1 MSVIRDPNGIR
12 IFYTDSS
19 QVNKIQTLLFPNLQ
33 PVQAKRSS
41 FSFENQEILHVDLLL
56 CKLIKTETK
65 INNYLGVVSCVFSTK
80 GYEIYD
86 LLLGILPKKDKKATS
101 NLQLLRQYVYLNY
114 FDLESA
120 EISQNKHFI
129 VIQATSRKFVQ
140 ESHFLVYKKPKYS
153 ISFDSSQRSRNP
165 NKDLYYSIKKNQFF
179 DSNQSKAVP
188 MFLKLGNLAQNSDLY
203 ILSRVQGITLTKIA
217 LKNRLLTF
225 TRPIPTKFFRDF
237 VFTAKSITD
246 EDSSRATTQVE
257 YRLDVL
263 MNTKN
268 DSNRDLGIINSRLF
282 GFVGMLLILLL
293 PICVFCVTDL
303 IKRKEKKKN
312 LNIIEHRNR
321 PWYEHPY
328 SYYEDEK
335 DYHIYSFDQYDSK
348 NPVYK
353 KKLNGLD
360 NYGNFSSLL
369 TGTVNS
375 SYSTEKDEVIL

>member
-1 MSVIRDPNGIR
+1 M
-12 IFYTDSS
+12 
-19 QVNKIQTLLFPNLQ
+19 
-33 PVQAKRSS
+33 
-41 FSFENQEILHVDLLL
+41 
-56 CKLIKTETK
+56 
-65 INNYLGVVSCVFSTK
+65 
-80 GYEIYD
+80 
-86 LLLGILPKKDKKATS
+86 
-101 NLQLLRQYVYLNY
+101 
-114 FDLESA
+114 
-120 EISQNKHFI
+120 
-129 VIQATSRKFVQ
+129 
-140 ESHFLVYKKPKYS
+140 
-153 ISFDSSQRSRNP
+153 
-165 NKDLYYSIKKNQFF
+165 
-179 DSNQSKAVP
+179 
-188 MFLKLGNLAQNSDLY
+188 
-203 ILSRVQGITLTKIA
+203 TKIA